1 MKVREK
7 ISEILSEL
15 TGIDTIDLED
25 GLQEDLGLNSIQMVT
40 LLIMIED
47 NFNIFLDE
55 SDMNPYDLVYVY
67 QVVDM
72 VKKYIKGDD
81 DEENQS
87 LGRALWLVSLQR

>member
-15 TGIDTIDLED
+15 TGIDTINTDD
-25 GLQEDLGLNSIQMVT
+25 ALQENLGLNSIQMVT
-40 LLIMIED
+40 LLIMVEE
-47 NFNIFLDE
+47 NFGIFLDE

-72 VKKYIKGDD
+72 VEKYIKGDS
-81 DEENQS
+81 DEENQ
-87 LGRALWLVSLQR
+87 

>member
-15 TGIDTIDLED
+15 TGIDSINTDD
-25 GLQEDLGLNSIQMVT
+25 ALQEDLGLNSIQMVT

-55 SDMNPYDLVYVY
+55 SDMNPYDLIYVY
-67 QVVDM
+67 QIVDVVE
-72 VKKYIKGDD
+72 KYIKGDS
-81 DEENQS
+81 DEENQ
-87 LGRALWLVSLQR
+87 

>member
-7 ISEILSEL
+7 ISELLSEL

-81 DEENQS
+81 DEEN
-87 LGRALWLVSLQR
+87 

>member
-15 TGIDTIDLED
+15 TGIDTINTDD
-25 GLQEDLGLNSIQMVT
+25 ALQEDLGLNSIQMVT

-81 DEENQS
+81 DEENQ
-87 LGRALWLVSLQR
+87 

>member
-15 TGIDTIDLED
+15 TGIDTINTYDA
-25 GLQEDLGLNSIQMVT
+25 LQEDLGLNSIQMVT
-40 LLIMIED
+40 LLIMVEE
-47 NFNIFLDE
+47 NFGIFLDE

-72 VKKYIKGDD
+72 VEKYIKGDEN
-81 DEENQS
+81 EENQ
-87 LGRALWLVSLQR
+87 

>member
-1 MKVREK
+1 MQAHEK

-15 TGIDTIDLED
+15 TGIDSINTKDS
-25 GLQEDLGLNSIQMVT
+25 LQEDLGLNSIQMVT

-47 NFNIFLDE
+47 TFGIFLNE
-55 SDMNPYDLVYVY
+55 EDMNPYDLVYVY

-81 DEENQS
+81 DEEN
-87 LGRALWLVSLQR
+87 

>member
-81 DEENQS
+81 DEENQ
-87 LGRALWLVSLQR
+87 

>member
-15 TGIDTIDLED
+15 TGIDSINTDD
-25 GLQEDLGLNSIQMVT
+25 ALQEDLGLNSIQMVT

-55 SDMNPYDLVYVY
+55 SDMNPYDLIYVY
-67 QVVDM
+67 QIVDVVE
-72 VKKYIKGDD
+72 KYIKGDR
-81 DEENQS
+81 DEENQ
-87 LGRALWLVSLQR
+87 

>member
-15 TGIDTIDLED
+15 TGIDTINTDD
-25 GLQEDLGLNSIQMVT
+25 ALQEDLGLNSIQMVT
-40 LLIMIED
+40 LLIMVEE
-47 NFNIFLDE
+47 NFGIFLDE

-72 VKKYIKGDD
+72 VEKYIKGDS
-81 DEENQS
+81 DEENQ
-87 LGRALWLVSLQR
+87 

>member
-15 TGIDTIDLED
+15 TGIDTINTNDA
-25 GLQEDLGLNSIQMVT
+25 LQEDLGLNSIQMVT
-40 LLIMIED
+40 LLIMVEE
-47 NFNIFLDE
+47 NFGIFLDE

-72 VKKYIKGDD
+72 VEKYIKGDS
-81 DEENQS
+81 DEENQ
-87 LGRALWLVSLQR
+87 

>member
-15 TGIDTIDLED
+15 TGRDTIDLED

-72 VKKYIKGDD
+72 VKNYIKGDD
-81 DEENQS
+81 DEEN
-87 LGRALWLVSLQR
+87 

>member
-15 TGIDTIDLED
+15 TGIDTIDIED
-25 GLQEDLGLNSIQMVT
+25 SLQEDLGLNSIQMVT

-81 DEENQS
+81 DEEN
-87 LGRALWLVSLQR
+87 

>member
-15 TGIDTIDLED
+15 TGIDTINTDD
-25 GLQEDLGLNSIQMVT
+25 ALQEDLGLNSIQMVT
-40 LLIMIED
+40 LLIMVEE
-47 NFNIFLDE
+47 NFGIFLYE

-72 VKKYIKGDD
+72 VEKYIKGDS
-81 DEENQS
+81 DEENQ
-87 LGRALWLVSLQR
+87 

>member
-81 DEENQS
+81 DEEN
-87 LGRALWLVSLQR
+87 

>member
-15 TGIDTIDLED
+15 TGIDTVDLED

-81 DEENQS
+81 DEEN
-87 LGRALWLVSLQR
+87 

>member
-15 TGIDTIDLED
+15 TGIDTINTDD
-25 GLQEDLGLNSIQMVT
+25 ALQEDLGLNSIQMVT

-55 SDMNPYDLVYVY
+55 SDMNPYDLIYVY
-67 QVVDM
+67 QVVD
-72 VKKYIKGDD
+72 VVEKYIKGDR
-81 DEENQS
+81 DEENQ
-87 LGRALWLVSLQR
+87 

>member
-55 SDMNPYDLVYVY
+55 SDMNPYDLIYVY
-67 QVVDM
+67 QVVD
-72 VKKYIKGDD
+72 VVEKYIKGDR
-81 DEENQS
+81 DEENQ
-87 LGRALWLVSLQR
+87 

>member
-72 VKKYIKGDD
+72 VKNYIKGDD
-81 DEENQS
+81 DEEN
-87 LGRALWLVSLQR
+87 